1 MLKKITIGRGWEVME
16 YRSVCVYVYMYLCMY
31 LQTTHTPVL
40 EKEKWSKY
48 ESTSGRRED
57 VSLRQ
62 LEDKAWILLQPKESL
77 KPAALM

>member
-16 YRSVCVYVYMYLCMY
+16 YRSVCVYVYIYLCMY

-40 EKEKWSKY
+40 EKEEWSKY

-57 VSLRQ
+57 VSLRH